1 MRTFHFLPPA
11 ILKKECATSRDTA
24 CISGMCLYCVCL
36 NQCQGTKTEDSGEK
50 QAHAEQKACAL
61 DKRLVLCRH
70 HIHSIFERGGHSP
83 LKSLVILERKKVQS
97 FVLARSPFF
106 SSRNPLFRSVSNTQ
120 KRIAK
125 SMISGSQLN
134 AF

>member
-50 QAHAEQKACAL
+50 QASTEQKACVL
-61 DKRLVLCRH
+61 DRRLGLRRH
-70 HIHSIFERGGHSP
+70 ELHSIFEKGSHFS

-106 SSRNPLFRSVSNTQ
+106 NSRKPLFRSVSNTQ